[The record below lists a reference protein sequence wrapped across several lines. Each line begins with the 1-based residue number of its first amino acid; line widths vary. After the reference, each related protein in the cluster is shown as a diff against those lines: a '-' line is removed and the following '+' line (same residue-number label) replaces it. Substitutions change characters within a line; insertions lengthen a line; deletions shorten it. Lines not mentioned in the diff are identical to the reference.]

1 MKPKLITAKMIIKI
15 KLLERFNG
23 PTPCG
28 DLGCES
34 GALPYLGHDSSQPL
48 FSRQEQ
54 ANAEG
59 VLMKL
64 NKERKSENITTK
76 KINFEFLTIFITFS
90 PKNILRLIRKSTLF
104 SNGLLIFMLMIKKFS
119 SPKVKIWSE
128 PMFFSGFFYGF
139 ERCGSAA
146 FPFWCPR
153 QDLNLRLLAPEAS
166 ALSTE
171 LRRRASEFTTGVA
184 AQ

>member
-34 GALPYLGHDSSQPL
+34 GALSYLGHDSSQPL

-64 NKERKSENITTK
+64 NKERKKE
-76 KINFEFLTIFITFS
+76 
-90 PKNILRLIRKSTLF
+90 
-104 SNGLLIFMLMIKKFS
+104 
-119 SPKVKIWSE
+119 
-128 PMFFSGFFYGF
+128 
-139 ERCGSAA
+139 
-146 FPFWCPR
+146 
-153 QDLNLRLLAPEAS
+153 
-166 ALSTE
+166 
-171 LRRRASEFTTGVA
+171 
-184 AQ
+184 

>member
-34 GALPYLGHDSSQPL
+34 GALPYLEHASPQLLKSM
-48 FSRQEQ
+48 QEQ

-76 KINFEFLTIFITFS
+76 KINFEFLAISITVS
-90 PKNILRLIRKSTLF
+90 PKNILRLIRKST
-104 SNGLLIFMLMIKKFS
+104 
-119 SPKVKIWSE
+119 
-128 PMFFSGFFYGF
+128 
-139 ERCGSAA
+139 
-146 FPFWCPR
+146 
-153 QDLNLRLLAPEAS
+153 
-166 ALSTE
+166 
-171 LRRRASEFTTGVA
+171 
-184 AQ
+184 

>member
-34 GALPYLGHDSSQPL
+34 GALPYLEHPQPL
-48 FSRQEQ
+48 KSMQEQ

-76 KINFEFLTIFITFS
+76 KINFEFLTIFITVS
-90 PKNILRLIRKSTLF
+90 PKNILRLIRKST
-104 SNGLLIFMLMIKKFS
+104 
-119 SPKVKIWSE
+119 
-128 PMFFSGFFYGF
+128 
-139 ERCGSAA
+139 
-146 FPFWCPR
+146 
-153 QDLNLRLLAPEAS
+153 
-166 ALSTE
+166 
-171 LRRRASEFTTGVA
+171 
-184 AQ
+184 

>member
-1 MKPKLITAKMIIKI
+1 M
-15 KLLERFNG
+15 
-23 PTPCG
+23 
-28 DLGCES
+28 
-34 GALPYLGHDSSQPL
+34 
-48 FSRQEQ
+48 QEQ

-59 VLMKL
+59 VLMTL

-104 SNGLLIFMLMIKKFS
+104 SDGLLIFMLMIKKFS